1 MGVKQEKKGKT
12 VDKEQFLGKQPALPL
27 RAQAWQT
34 KKKGEKRVAGLFLHL
49 FIVSLTNRH

>member
-12 VDKEQFLGKQPALPL
+12 VDKERFLGKQPALPL

-34 KKKGEKRVAGLFLHL
+34 KKKEKSEWLDSSFIYLLFH
-49 FIVSLTNRH
+49 